1 MQVDLA
7 FLADAL
13 PVCIAYV
20 DAGQR
25 YRFSNKSFEQWLG
38 CSRQSLFGR
47 HVAEVLGAPA
57 YELMQKQIEAA
68 LAGET
73 VRFEGIV
80 PLQGLGERQLRVDLV
95 PDHRGYGSVRGFFS
109 VVTDMSEASRSEV
122 DLSQRLRGMQA
133 LNRQLREVQG
143 PLIEAER
150 LGAASDLAISIAQA
164 INNPLT
170 ALIGTLEMA
179 LEAPRRA
186 RLKPERILHLAHR
199 IKNVVG
205 EMLHSFR
212 QDHFNLEAT
221 DPAELLSDVRD
232 ALASRAAA
240 QAVTLRLKVQTALH
254 HLLVDRKLLRRA
266 LVNIG
271 ENGLDEMRD
280 GGTLTL
286 EVGDVPGLELL
297 EFRVSDT
304 GPGIPHELRKRV
316 LESFFTTKEDSRGLG
331 LSIAHGVVRGHEG
344 RIRIEDRPGG
354 GTLVAVELPRL
365 PAHTG
370 VTEDR

>member
-95 PDHRGYGSVRGFFS
+95 PDHRGYGAVRGFFS

-212 QDHFNLEAT
+212 QDHFNLEPT

>member
-20 DAGQR
+20 DAAQR
-25 YRFSNKSFEQWLG
+25 YRFTNKGFEQWLG
-38 CSRQSLFGR
+38 CSRESLFGR

-57 YELMQKQIEAA
+57 YELMQKPIEAA

-73 VRFEGIV
+73 TRFEGTV
-80 PLQGLGERQLRVDLV
+80 PLRGLGERQLRVDLV

-109 VVTDMSEASRSEV
+109 VVNDMSEASRSED
-122 DLSQRLRGMQA
+122 DLSRRLRGMQE
-133 LNRQLREVQG
+133 LNRKLREVQG

-150 LGAASDLAISIAQA
+150 LGAAGDLAISVAQA

-170 ALIGTLEMA
+170 ALIGTLEMS

-212 QDHFNLEAT
+212 QDHFDLEPA

-240 QAVTLRLKVQTALH
+240 QAVTLRLKVQAALH

-271 ENGLDEMRD
+271 ENGLDEMQD

-286 EVGDVPGLELL
+286 EVRDVPGLELL
-297 EFRVSDT
+297 EFRISDT
-304 GPGIPHELRKRV
+304 GPGIPHELRQRV
-316 LESFFTTKEDSRGLG
+316 LESFFTTKEGGTGLG
-331 LSIAHGVVRGHEG
+331 LSIAHGLVRGHQG

-354 GTLVAVELPRL
+354 GTMVAVELPRL
-365 PAHTG
+365 PAHAG